1 MQQVGHQQ
9 SMPAANSAAAP
20 NTKVKKLMMIKADS
34 LKLVAH
40 DSKGRLQTA
49 SQQVMNLVKHS

>member
-1 MQQVGHQQ
+1 
-9 SMPAANSAAAP
+9 MPAANSAAAP